1 MHSADDV
8 DFVTYMKKRPRLH
21 TQTNTEGCMVDRNSL
36 LGLVCYTARMRSRG
50 KAYSKPT
57 TSQQKQL
64 LLQQQQQQQ
73 QQPKQTQQHQQQQ
86 QQQQQQQLLLQQQ
99 QQLRPLKTPKLTQ
112 RRNLKADITNG
123 LAVSSTKFEVVK
135 DPCR

>member
-1 MHSADDV
+1 
-8 DFVTYMKKRPRLH
+8 MKAEPGAMSSPRDPP
-21 TQTNTEGCMVDRNSL
+21 NTLE
-36 LGLVCYTARMRSRG
+36 
-50 KAYSKPT
+50 YSKPT

-64 LLQQQQQQQ
+64 LLQQQRQ
-73 QQPKQTQQHQQQQ
+73 QQPKQKQQHQQQQ

-112 RRNLKADITNG
+112 RSNLKADITNG
-123 LAVSSTKFEVVK
+123 LAVSGSKLEVVK